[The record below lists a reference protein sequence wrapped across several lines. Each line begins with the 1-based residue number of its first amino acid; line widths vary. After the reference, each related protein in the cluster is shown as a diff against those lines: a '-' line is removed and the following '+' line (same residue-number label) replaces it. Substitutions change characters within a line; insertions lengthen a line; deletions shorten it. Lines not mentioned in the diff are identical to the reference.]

1 MATEPAFFDLP
12 INNDENLCALLEA
25 GFAEELQF
33 QEAPQASLISCQMPS
48 IVSSSTPSKTNM
60 EAISGNKIEPPPRVI
75 EKGEPS
81 LSSCDMCL
89 ERKEKYQIIKNESS
103 GQIFC
108 LRCRSVSSKFEN
120 SI

>member
-60 EAISGNKIEPPPRVI
+60 EAISGNKIESPPQVL
-75 EKGEPS
+75 EKGES
-81 LSSCDMCL
+81 SQSSCDICL

-108 LRCRSVSSKFEN
+108 LRCRSVSFKFEN